1 MRLPSLAAL
10 LVCALIASSAL
21 AACSFK
27 PNGAGNADD
36 DGDDDTDAAVDIDAC
51 VPTAET
57 CEGSDQDCDGM
68 IDEGLTQG
76 APCDGPDADNCTD
89 DMTICNSQGAVVC
102 GDTSG
107 DDDAEVCNSADD
119 DCDGTT
125 DEGFMVGAQCDG
137 ADGDMCREGTFACG
151 SGVAVCGDNTGTIVE
166 ACNGADDD
174 CDGANDNGF
183 DLQNDEANCGQCN
196 TTCVATNGTN
206 TCTTG
211 NCVPACNNGA
221 ANCDGDPNNG
231 CELQDTNP
239 TCSNS
244 AAVAT
249 TVNGDVANATATLN
263 GTTETFA
270 RVRIRESR
278 TTDSVD
284 ITARFALVS
293 GAGTNYDL
301 HVYCPSCQSIPLSD
315 STDDTIEIGRD
326 DPFNVD
332 GTFDVFV
339 EVRYNGT
346 TASTTCSPWTLTIT
360 GNVATSNRCPSG
372 GGGGGGN

>member
-1 MRLPSLAAL
+1 MRPASASFAAL
-10 LVCALIASSAL
+10 LVCAL

-27 PNGAGNADD
+27 PNGPGNADD
-36 DGDDDTDAAVDIDAC
+36 DDDDTDAAVEVDAC
-51 VPTAET
+51 VPAAET

-76 APCDGPDADNCTD
+76 APCDGPDTDNCTD
-89 DMTICNSQGAVVC
+89 DMTVCNEQGAVVC

-107 DDDAEVCNSADD
+107 DDDAEICNGADD
-119 DCDGTT
+119 DCDGQM
-125 DEGFMVGAQCDG
+125 DEGFMVGATCDG
-137 ADGDMCREGTFACG
+137 ADGDMCKEGTFSCG
-151 SGVAVCGDNTGTIVE
+151 EGVAVCGDNTGTITE
-166 ACNGADDD
+166 TCNGLDDD

-183 DLQNDEANCGQCN
+183 DLQTDESNCGQCL
-196 TTCVATNGTN
+196 TACMPVNGTN

-221 ANCDGDPNNG
+221 ANCDNDPNNG

-244 AAVAT
+244 ATLATSVA
-249 TVNGDVANATATLN
+249 GDSDTNNTATLN
-263 GTTETFA
+263 GTTESFQ
-270 RVRIRESR
+270 RVRIRETR
-278 TTDSVD
+278 TTDD
-284 ITARFALVS
+284 EPITARFALAS

-326 DPFNVD
+326 DPFGTD

-339 EVRYNGT
+339 EVRYNG
-346 TASTTCSPWTLTIT
+346 AVPSTTCNQWTLTIT
-360 GNVATSNRCPSG
+360 GNVATTNRCPASTSG
-372 GGGGGGN
+372 GGGP